1 MHLFQDLSMWPLV
14 VYQGVLN
21 RLPGWTNDN
30 LTVSIQGG
38 TVQGRS
44 TNGVEAFTGIPYAQ
58 APVKNLRL
66 RPPQRITQE
75 LGTIDGT
82 GHAMACP
89 QQKPRQEDFAGIMD
103 LMSFLGDSGVTVPVP
118 TEQSEDCLTVTVTR
132 PGGTTSLDRLPV
144 LFYIHGGGFEVRYP
158 CYGTVTN

>member
-1 MHLFQDLSMWPLV
+1 MWPLV
-14 VYQGVLN
+14 VYQGVVN

-30 LTVSIQGG
+30 RTVSIQGA

-44 TNGVEAFTGIPYAQ
+44 TNGVDAFSGIPYTQ
-58 APVKNLRL
+58 PPVGNLRL

-118 TEQSEDCLTVTVTR
+118 TEQSEDCLTVSVTR
-132 PGGTTSLDRLPV
+132 PSGTTRQDRLPV
-144 LFYIHGGGFEVRYP
+144 LFYIHGGGFEVS
-158 CYGTVTN
+158 CSWHSTVIN